1 MFYIRRKAIK
11 ISCEQEVLD
20 LGLHVCA
27 AHLSKLAIRKNSPK
41 VRQKKKEIVAFIRDN
56 LPADVLASHEYVAGH
71 KELYERVGA
80 GADGIVPS
88 YQTLIE
94 TVHKNGSLPRINTL
108 VDLYNCV
115 SASRLITIGAH
126 DLACITGQLRIGIT
140 TGNERFVPL
149 FSTDQQSVRPGEYAY
164 MDDSDILCRLDIR
177 QCHKTRIT
185 IGTREAVLFA
195 NSNPR
200 VKKDVLVA
208 TVQEV
213 CDLARDLLAAEARIV
228 RIF

>member
-1 MFYIRRKAIK
+1 MPHRRRKTIE
-11 ISCEQEVLD
+11 ITCEQGVLD
-20 LGLHVCA
+20 LGLHVCV
-27 AHLSKLAIRKNSPK
+27 AHLSKLTIRKNSPK
-41 VRQKKKEIVAFIRDN
+41 VRKKKKEIVAFIRDN
-56 LPADVLASHEYVAGH
+56 LPDDVVASHEYVAGH
-71 KELYERVGA
+71 KELYQRVGA
-80 GADGIVPS
+80 QADGLTPS

-94 TVHKNGSLPRINTL
+94 TVHKNGGLPRINTL

-126 DLACITGQLRIGIT
+126 DLSRITGQLRIGLT

-185 IGTREAVLFA
+185 LDTREAVLFA

-200 VKKDVLVA
+200 VPKEVLIGA
-208 TVQEV
+208 VQEV
-213 CDLARDLLAAEARIV
+213 CDLVADLLGAEARIV